1 MFSSASELATKLRAA
16 RYIIDPVTLEVV
28 YLAAR
33 MRKPLLVEGPPG
45 CGKTELAYAVA
56 AAANTVVERLQ
67 CYVGIT
73 EEKVIGKFDEAL
85 QKLFLDTQAAN
96 LDRDWN
102 QIRGRLHSLDFFAE
116 GPLLRALRYETQPC
130 VLLVDELD
138 KVDHNIEALLLE
150 ILSAWQITVPK
161 LGTIG
166 ASTIPFV
173 VLSSNEERRLGD
185 PLRRRCFYLR
195 FEYPS
200 VEREREIL
208 AIRSSSE
215 SLRLRGQLAGLAH
228 ALRGWNMEKPPSIAE
243 MLDLAQA
250 LEILDVEEISHE
262 QRDLLLPLLAKTEAD
277 RKRLLLRA
285 GFEGS
290 GRRFEALSRRTYGRG
305 GRRLAGGDCG
315 GCSVKW
321 AMACFL
327 VLLVGTARAQAPDA
341 RPPRDVS
348 ARWAEYYAAVYQ
360 VPVELVAAIID
371 EESGW
376 NPYAV
381 SNKGAA
387 GIMQLMPATAVR
399 FGVRNRF
406 LVQENIRGGVAYLAW
421 LKQKFNGDLRLITAA
436 YYVGEYPISSRGL
449 EYSSPDVQS
458 YVKRVAHR
466 YRVRRVLRA
475 QSELVRQRQK
485 LR

>member
-1 MFSSASELATKLRAA
+1 VFSSASELATKLRAA

-96 LDRDWN
+96 LGQDWD
-102 QIRGRLHSLDFFAE
+102 QIRSRLHSLDFFAE
-116 GPLLRALRYETQPC
+116 GPLLRALRYEAQSC

-215 SLRLRGQLAGLAH
+215 SLAVARATGRAGTRSARLEHGKAALDRRNAGPRSGAGNPGRRRDLARATGLA
-228 ALRGWNMEKPPSIAE
+228 AAACWPRQNLIAS
-243 MLDLAQA
+243 ACCC
-250 LEILDVEEISHE
+250 V
-262 QRDLLLPLLAKTEAD
+262 P
-277 RKRLLLRA
+277 
-285 GFEGS
+285 GS
-290 GRRFEALSRRTYGRG
+290 KAWSPTRN
-305 GRRLAGGDCG
+305 
-315 GCSVKW
+315 V
-321 AMACFL
+321 
-327 VLLVGTARAQAPDA
+327 
-341 RPPRDVS
+341 
-348 ARWAEYYAAVYQ
+348 
-360 VPVELVAAIID
+360 I
-371 EESGW
+371 
-376 NPYAV
+376 
-381 SNKGAA
+381 
-387 GIMQLMPATAVR
+387 AT
-399 FGVRNRF
+399 N
-406 LVQENIRGGVAYLAW
+406 
-421 LKQKFNGDLRLITAA
+421 
-436 YYVGEYPISSRGL
+436 
-449 EYSSPDVQS
+449 
-458 YVKRVAHR
+458 
-466 YRVRRVLRA
+466 
-475 QSELVRQRQK
+475 
-485 LR
+485 